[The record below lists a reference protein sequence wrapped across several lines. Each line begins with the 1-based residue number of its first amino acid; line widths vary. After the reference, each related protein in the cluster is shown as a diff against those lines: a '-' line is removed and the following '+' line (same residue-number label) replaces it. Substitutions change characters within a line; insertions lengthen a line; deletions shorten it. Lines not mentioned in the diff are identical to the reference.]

1 MTPDKLTLTLP
12 LLNGGADKALLI
24 GFSTIM
30 EYDKETRKKTD
41 KQIGIS
47 YEIVLDNNSYNKIS
61 VKVLGNLKPVI
72 SIEALQDANA
82 VRCTFKGFKARFYRD
97 YRNNDYLLTASAEA
111 IVLIDDE
118 DDKNLLD

>member
-1 MTPDKLTLTLP
+1 MSPEKLNITFP
-12 LLNGGADKALLI
+12 LLTNGTDSALLI
-24 GFSTIM
+24 GYTEIF
-30 EYDKETRKKTD
+30 EYDKESRKKTD

-47 YEIVLDNNSYNKIS
+47 YILVLDSMGFEKLS

-72 SIEALQDANA
+72 SMDALQDANA
-82 VRCTFKGFKARFYRD
+82 VRCRFVGFKARFYRD
-97 YRNNDYLLTASAEA
+97 FKSGEYRLTASAEA